1 MSARGTTARTEKIAK
16 RVAIVY
22 RVFFLYVEPLSA
34 LIGAYYAYF
43 QPQTYLDLTH
53 HPSSP
58 QPGNIPTSTQII
70 LTQLAN
76 LYLLFAIN
84 EALILRS
91 TTDLKIWR
99 KVLLCL
105 LLADFGH
112 LYSVGAL
119 GVRIYWD
126 AVNWNAIDWG
136 NVGFVYAGAFMRTLF
151 LSGFGI
157 STPLQARTN
166 GRLTSRAKS

>member
-1 MSARGTTARTEKIAK
+1 MSTRTTARTEKNSN
-16 RVAIVY
+16 RVAVVY

-58 QPGNIPTSTQII
+58 QPGNIPKSTQIV

-76 LYLLFAIN
+76 LYFLFAIN

-91 TTDLKIWR
+91 TTDIKIWR
-99 KVLLCL
+99 TVLLCL

-112 LYSVGAL
+112 LYSVGVL
-119 GVRIYWD
+119 GARIYWD
-126 AVNWNAIDWG
+126 AMSWNAIPWPG
-136 NVGFVYAGAFMRTLF
+136 VV
-151 LSGFGI
+151 LSC
-157 STPLQARTN
+157 L
-166 GRLTSRAKS
+166 